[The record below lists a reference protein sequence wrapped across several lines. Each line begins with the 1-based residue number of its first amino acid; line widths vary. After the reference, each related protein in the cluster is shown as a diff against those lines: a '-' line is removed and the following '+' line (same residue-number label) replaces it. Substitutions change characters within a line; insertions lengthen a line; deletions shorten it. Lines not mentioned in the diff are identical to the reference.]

1 MKLKNK
7 TYNIITIEVTKKEL
21 DDLGFDRI
29 WDEIRETYSSKEYET
44 EEIKSNGDGTLI
56 YINLKYNKDLKTI
69 GGL

>member
-29 WDEIRETYSSKEYET
+29 WDEIRETCSSKEYET